1 VKIRSISLNRLLSG
15 AVPALLV
22 ASPLALADQA
32 ITPEELASRLPG
44 VELSDISEAPLPGFY
59 QIVLGAEIAYVS
71 MDGRYIMQGELYDLA
86 EGRNLSEKS
95 RAASRIDV
103 LSSID
108 PATMIV
114 FSPQDA
120 PAKHTVTIFTDI
132 DCGYCRQFHREID
145 KVTAMGIEVR
155 YVFYPRSGPDTD
167 SWEKADTVWCSPD
180 RNTALTQAKLGV
192 RLPDATCESTPVAD
206 HFSYGI
212 RVGLRGT
219 PSMYSAGGEL
229 LGGYLAPAALAERLD
244 ELARAE

>member
-1 VKIRSISLNRLLSG
+1 VKIRSKSLKWLPSAG
-15 AVPALLV
+15 VAALLIT
-22 ASPLALADQA
+22 SSLALAEQT

-44 VELSDISEAPLPGFY
+44 VEVSDISEAPLPGFY
-59 QIVLGAEIAYVS
+59 QILLGSEIAYVS
-71 MDGRYIMQGELYDLA
+71 MDGRYVIQGDLYDLA

-95 RAASRIDV
+95 RAASRIDI

-114 FSPQDA
+114 FSPQNG
-120 PAKHTVTIFTDI
+120 PTKEVVTIFTDI
-132 DCGYCRQFHREID
+132 DCGYCRQFHRDID

-180 RNTALTQAKLGV
+180 RNAALTQAKLGV
-192 RLPDATCESTPVAD
+192 RLPEATCDATPVAD
-206 HFSYGI
+206 HFSYGM

-219 PSMYSAGGEL
+219 PSMYSADGEL
-229 LGGYLAPAALAERLD
+229 LGGYLSPAQLAERLAIPAD
-244 ELARAE
+244 